1 MITYHLR
8 TPFTLVRRTV
18 RLSRHAASRRA
29 ASRHA
34 RPCRATPRNAMPHHA
49 TPPRTPRFASP
60 CHVTSRHRTT
70 PLPPYPPHPT
80 TPCYRVDRTVPLPL
94 PPRVGSSGCY
104 AIDPT
109 LRPTNFSLSLSSSV
123 SLCLFRILFFSAKS
137 VVHRSRPR
145 APVSHVLIATAA
157 FPVVVSSTS
166 EERRRRAP

>member
-18 RLSRHAASRRA
+18 RLSRRAAPCRAVPRRA
-29 ASRHA
+29 A
-34 RPCRATPRNAMPHHA
+34 PCRARLCRAAPR
-49 TPPRTPRFASP
+49 RTPRFPSP
-60 CHVTSRHRTT
+60 CHVASRHRTT

-109 LRPTNFSLSLSSSV
+109 LRPTNFSLPLSSSV

-145 APVSHVLIATAA
+145 APVSYVLIATAA